1 VGKCVSYLRAH
12 VLFEVAGLKRQV
24 REVKKSVEELMSTSI
39 VQDQQQVIRLLE
51 GKVSEQDAQVVS
63 SRAFFLFSPCN
74 HIINIKKKFF
84 FRRSKRQRNF

>member
-1 VGKCVSYLRAH
+1 
-12 VLFEVAGLKRQV
+12 
-24 REVKKSVEELMSTSI
+24 